1 MLKYSTEIT
10 IDNDVSRSLV
20 FEKHQGICQVCGI
33 ETDINFS
40 STNRLIFATID
51 HIIPISKGGSH
62 TWENVQ
68 LLCQHCNSV
77 KHDNFV

>member
-1 MLKYSTEIT
+1 MKIIAHRGMWDNTLDQNT
-10 IDNDVSRSLV
+10 ISSFTRAINLN
-20 FEKHQGICQVCGI
+20 CGI

-40 STNRLIFATID
+40 TTNRFIFATID

>member
-1 MLKYSTEIT
+1 MLKYSKDFI
-10 IDNDVSRSLV
+10 IDSAVSRSLV
-20 FEKHQGICQVCGI
+20 FEKYQGLCQTCGI

-40 STNRLIFATID
+40 TSNRLMFATID
-51 HIIPISKGGSH
+51 HIVPISKGGSH